1 MSDEQPPEVGSRR
14 RRREIREARER
25 ARTAQR
31 ENESAVRRMSAS
43 SADDELPGETSPA
56 LFDQETQTPKDERAR
71 RPKRVQHSETTGEIT
86 SRRELRRLRTQQT
99 PIQQPASGPETAS
112 ESAPSAG
119 SASGPAAPSQSPER
133 ADDSVEPAES
143 TAAAG
148 PDPAQ
153 SGEAGLPTPVSAASS
168 PSTPFEQVVAPHSA
182 PSDDLYEEIDE
193 DGQYYVDDL
202 HEEQWAEYEDS
213 PEDWEEYPE
222 GHIEHDEDG
231 TPVLVEAS
239 GFGRGYQTL
248 APTEGRMSRSALKR
262 RLAKRRRRNVTLSIA
277 LAGFAVL
284 VIGFV
289 LIVRS
294 VLGGGG
300 EYDYDSQAGGTI
312 SFGVV
317 EGDGLESVAN
327 RLVDEEIIASREAFL
342 DSLNE
347 LDNDPI
353 LQPGNF
359 EMREEM
365 PAEDAVAALF
375 EDGEASHYFNL
386 NEGSRVNDALSAMAE
401 STGINMQELEALNAD
416 PQQFGLPEDAE
427 SLEGYLAAGEY
438 RPALDATAE
447 EVIEMAVEP
456 TFEYFEEL
464 GISDEEEQWRTVIIA
479 SLITAEAN
487 HGEPDDYPVIA
498 GAIENRLQPDN
509 SETDGL
515 LQIDAAVNYGLE
527 GETGL
532 HFTEEDRLDD
542 SNPYNTYQNEGL
554 PPGPIAAPTRDTM
567 EAAAN
572 PADTEYFYWV
582 TVNIVTGETRF
593 NETYEQHQEDVEE
606 FLRWCSEEDED
617 DLCGTGEVE
626 AAEDQIDE

>member
-31 ENESAVRRMSAS
+31 ENESAVRRLSAS
-43 SADDELPGETSPA
+43 SAGDELPGEASPA

-71 RPKRVQHSETTGEIT
+71 RPQRAQHPETTGEIS

-99 PIQQPASGPETAS
+99 PIQQSAVTSESEPSSGPG
-112 ESAPSAG
+112 AG
-119 SASGPAAPSQSPER
+119 STSQSRSPER
-133 ADDSVEPAES
+133 AEESAEPDEGRAPGRTEPGQS
-143 TAAAG
+143 AG
-148 PDPAQ
+148 TGHPA
-153 SGEAGLPTPVSAASS
+153 PVPAASS

-182 PSDDLYEEIDE
+182 PSDDVYEEIDE
-193 DGQYYVDDL
+193 DGQYYVDEL
-202 HEEQWAEYEDS
+202 HGEQWAEYEDAE
-213 PEDWEEYPE
+213 EDWEHYSE

-239 GFGRGYQTL
+239 DFGRGYQRL

-300 EYDYDSQAGGTI
+300 QYDFDSQAGETI

-327 RLVDEEIIASREAFL
+327 RLVDEEIVASREAFL
-342 DSLNE
+342 DSIND
-347 LDNDPI
+347 LDNEPI

-386 NEGSRVNDALSAMAE
+386 NEGFRVDDSLAAMAD
-401 STGINMQELEALNAD
+401 STGLNLRELEALNED
-416 PQQFGLPEDAE
+416 PQQFGLPEEAE

-456 TFEYFEEL
+456 TFGYFDEL
-464 GISDEEEQWRTVIIA
+464 GISDEDEQWRTVIIA

-532 HFTEEDRLDD
+532 HFTEEDRQDE

-554 PPGPIAAPTRDTM
+554 PPGPIATPSQDTLA
-567 EAAAN
+567 AAAN
-572 PADTEYFYWV
+572 PDDTEYFYWV
-582 TVNIVTGETRF
+582 TVNIATGETRF

-606 FLRWCSEEDED
+606 FLRWCSEEDDD

-626 AAEDQIDE
+626 AAEDQVEE